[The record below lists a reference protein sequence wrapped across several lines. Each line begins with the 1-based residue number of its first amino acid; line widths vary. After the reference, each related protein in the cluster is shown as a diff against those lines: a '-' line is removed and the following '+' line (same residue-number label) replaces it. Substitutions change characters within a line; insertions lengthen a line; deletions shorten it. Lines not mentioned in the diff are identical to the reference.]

1 MQLPRYATS
10 FCAIIAPLRI
20 QDWDMSEF
28 SYDVGLENFEA
39 AVLQASRNAPVV
51 VDFWAPWCQPC
62 LALKPMLEKLAEEFG
77 GRFLLAKINS
87 DENPEIA
94 QQFGVR
100 SVPTVKVVFEGRIID
115 EFTGAL
121 PEPELRAFIERLTP
135 SPAEPMRAEAA
146 ALLAEGKQEDALA
159 VLVHASQLDP
169 NNEAVRL
176 DGVEILLT
184 LGRTQE
190 AETLLGTDFTQLADR
205 AQALR
210 ARLALAGEKI
220 DTAELD
226 ARLAAN
232 PNDHEARLARSRA
245 LAAGSRYREAFDD
258 AMEVVRRD
266 RFFNE
271 GAPRKAMVELFEMLS
286 GSEQYDDLVRE
297 YRRALS
303 AALN

>member
-1 MQLPRYATS
+1 
-10 FCAIIAPLRI
+10 
-20 QDWDMSEF
+20 MSEF

>member
-1 MQLPRYATS
+1 
-10 FCAIIAPLRI
+10 
-20 QDWDMSEF
+20 MSEF
-28 SYDVGLENFEA
+28 SYDVGLDNFEA
-39 AVLQASRNAPVV
+39 AVLQASREVPVV

-62 LALKPMLEKLAEEFG
+62 LALKPMLEKLAEEYG

-87 DENPEIA
+87 DENPQIA

-121 PEPELRAFIERLTP
+121 PESEVRAFIARLTP
-135 SPAEPMRAEAA
+135 SPADPLREEAS
-146 ALLAEGKQEDALA
+146 ALLAEGKQEEALA
-159 VLVHASQLDP
+159 ALVQASQLDP
-169 NNEAVRL
+169 SNEAVRL
-176 DGVEILLT
+176 DGIEILLT

-190 AETLLGTDFTQLADR
+190 AEALLGSDFTQLADR

-220 DTAELD
+220 DTTELD
-226 ARLAAN
+226 ARLEAN
-232 PNDHEARLARSRA
+232 PNDHGARLARSRA
-245 LAAGSRYREAFDD
+245 LAAGCRYREAFDD